1 MVVSAAGCYV
11 CLLRVCENWKANYV
25 TENELTP
32 KIMFQ
37 NNIPILSY
45 SFIIIQLYSWYWF
58 RNSSKKNEKNIQ
70 TERLIPLYRAGQR
83 ELYQPGR
90 LLNMPEYHP
99 MAANRSA
106 ATWPSSTWCPTM
118 VVSLFNS
125 SLWIGW
131 ESRTNAAGA
140 LWARSERCAEVL
152 PTVGWSMFS
161 LFTCNALWDESER
174 CEEE

>member
-1 MVVSAAGCYV
+1 MSV
-11 CLLRVCENWKANYV
+11 CLECVK
-25 TENELTP
+25 TERLITSQRMSSHP
-32 KIMFQ
+32 KSCFKTTYLYCRIHL
-37 NNIPILSY
+37 LS
-45 SFIIIQLYSWYWF
+45 SNCTVDTDFEIAA
-58 RNSSKKNEKNIQ
+58 KKNEKNNQ

-125 SLWIGW
+125 SL
-131 ESRTNAAGA
+131 
-140 LWARSERCAEVL
+140 
-152 PTVGWSMFS
+152 
-161 LFTCNALWDESER
+161 
-174 CEEE
+174 